1 MALPSREYYL
11 KGSSKIDLIAYHNYM
26 TKIAIILG
34 ADPATAADDMQ
45 EVLDFET
52 QLANVRILV
61 AIKIDSLMLIHSD
74 FLCVLNCRH
83 HYQKSNVTILVL
95 CITN

>member
-11 KGSSKIDLIAYHNYM
+11 KGSSKIDLMAYHNYM

-34 ADPATAADDMQ
+34 ADPATVADDMQ

-52 QLANVRILV
+52 LLANVS
-61 AIKIDSLMLIHSD
+61 KIQSNSLDNKIPFQST
-74 FLCVLNCRH
+74 
-83 HYQKSNVTILVL
+83 Y
-95 CITN
+95 